1 MGLSTD
7 RPVAVVTGAS
17 AGIGRATARQLV
29 EAGWQVIGV
38 GRDPQRIAQAT
49 GEIEAAVAAP
59 GSFTMLQA
67 DLSLLSDV
75 NKVAGQIATLTPR
88 VDVLINNAGGMRDRR
103 IITAEGLEAVF
114 ATNHLAPF
122 LLTREL
128 KPLLDAAVAAAPAGS
143 VRVIAVSSSGHRNSP
158 GLDFDDLEGNAA
170 NLGPSA
176 VYCHAKLASLLFT
189 RELVRR
195 WGPDGIVA
203 QAMHPGVAETNF
215 ASHADEGMR
224 AWLATREDK
233 LSPDQPA
240 ETLVWLA
247 TDPEG
252 ARDPGR
258 YFYNK
263 AEETPDSKALDDT
276 AARRL
281 WSESEKILAAHGY

>member
-1 MGLSTD
+1 VSLSTD

-17 AGIGRATARQLV
+17 SGIGRATARQLV

-38 GRDPQRIAQAT
+38 GRDPDRIAQAT
-49 GEIEAAVAAP
+49 REIEAAVAAP
-59 GSFTMLQA
+59 GNFTMLQA

-75 NKVAGQIATLTPR
+75 KKLAGQIAALTPR

-103 IITAEGLEAVF
+103 IMTAEGLEAVF
-114 ATNHLAPF
+114 ATNYLAPF

-128 KPLLDAAVAAAPAGS
+128 KPLLDAAVAAAPAGA

-158 GLDFDDLEGNAA
+158 GLDFDDLQGNAIDLA
-170 NLGPSA
+170 PGTA
-176 VYCHAKLASLLFT
+176 YCHAKLANLLFT
-189 RELVRR
+189 RELARR
-195 WGPDGIVA
+195 WGSDGIVA
-203 QAMHPGVAETNF
+203 QAMHPGVVTTNF
-215 ASHADEGMR
+215 VNHADEGMR
-224 AWLATREDK
+224 AWLATRADK

-258 YFYNK
+258 YFHNK
-263 AEETPDSKALDDT
+263 AEETPDARALDDT
-276 AARRL
+276 AAQRL
-281 WSESEKILAAHGY
+281 WSESEKILTAHGY

>member
-1 MGLSTD
+1 VSLDTE

-38 GRDPQRIAQAT
+38 GRDPERIAQAT
-49 GEIEAAVAAP
+49 REIEAAVTAP
-59 GSFTMLQA
+59 GNFTMLQA

-75 NKVAGQIATLTPR
+75 KKVAEQIAALTPR

-103 IITAEGLEAVF
+103 IMTSEGLEAVF

-128 KPLLDAAVAAAPAGS
+128 KPLLDAAVGAGPAGS
-143 VRVIAVSSSGHRNSP
+143 VRVIAVSSTGHRNSS
-158 GLDFDDLEGNAA
+158 GLDFDDLQGNAIDLDA
-170 NLGPSA
+170 GMA
-176 VYCHAKLASLLFT
+176 YCHAKLANLLFT

-203 QAMHPGVAETNF
+203 QSMHPGVVATNF
-215 ASHADEGMR
+215 ADHASEGTR
-224 AWLATREDK
+224 AWYATIK
-233 LSPDQPA
+233 NPLSPDQPA

-258 YFYNK
+258 YFHNK
-263 AEETPDSKALDDT
+263 AEETPDDRAFDDT
-276 AARRL
+276 AAQRL
-281 WSESEKILAAHGY
+281 WAESEKLLTAHGY